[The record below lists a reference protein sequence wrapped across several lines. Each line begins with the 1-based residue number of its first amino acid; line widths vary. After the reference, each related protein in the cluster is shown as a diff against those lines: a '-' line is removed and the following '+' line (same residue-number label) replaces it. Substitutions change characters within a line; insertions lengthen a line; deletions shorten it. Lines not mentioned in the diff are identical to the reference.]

1 MIREFYEGRTVLLTG
16 ATGFYGQGLLA
27 KLLRSLPGIQRVY
40 LPMREAR
47 NKDGSIQTVES
58 RLSHLFSKSAVFTP
72 FRLEDPSGFS
82 NAIERVIPLES
93 DMLKPGLGIA
103 QNDRKRLVDELD
115 VIISCAATVSFDDP
129 LDHSLRLNT
138 LAPCEIMELARE
150 CRRTP
155 IMLHVSTA
163 YVNGKRTGDIP
174 EEPLPEEKDV
184 TQIITEFAGQS
195 DKIFNVELEIEE
207 GMRRCEEI
215 RASAMSQDQQNKF
228 RKQILDQSRS
238 TKLSDSRIKKLLKG
252 LTKRWVENELIQ
264 EGMRRADEHGWN
276 DVYTFTKAMGEQLL
290 QKRRGR
296 VPLVIL
302 RPSVTE
308 SSIRD
313 PEPGWIY
320 GLKVTD
326 PLVVAY
332 GRGLVPDFPA
342 QRGAAMDLIPVDIVV
357 NAIIIAA
364 TQGDA
369 DCVKVYHAATSGIN
383 PLYNTKM
390 FEYAQ
395 SYLREYP
402 LLAKDGSI
410 PELVD

>member
-27 KLLRSLPGIQRVY
+27 KLLRSLPGIRRVY
-40 LPMREAR
+40 LPMRGAR

-93 DMLKPGLGIA
+93 DMLKPGLGISE
-103 QNDRKRLVDELD
+103 NDRKRLVDELD

-195 DKIFNVELEIEE
+195 DKIFL
-207 GMRRCEEI
+207 
-215 RASAMSQDQQNKF
+215 QQICSC
-228 RKQILDQSRS
+228 R
-238 TKLSDSRIKKLLKG
+238 
-252 LTKRWVENELIQ
+252 
-264 EGMRRADEHGWN
+264 
-276 DVYTFTKAMGEQLL
+276 
-290 QKRRGR
+290 
-296 VPLVIL
+296 
-302 RPSVTE
+302 
-308 SSIRD
+308 
-313 PEPGWIY
+313 
-320 GLKVTD
+320 
-326 PLVVAY
+326 
-332 GRGLVPDFPA
+332 
-342 QRGAAMDLIPVDIVV
+342 
-357 NAIIIAA
+357 
-364 TQGDA
+364 
-369 DCVKVYHAATSGIN
+369 
-383 PLYNTKM
+383 
-390 FEYAQ
+390 
-395 SYLREYP
+395 
-402 LLAKDGSI
+402 
-410 PELVD
+410 